1 MKLPGLLQTFRN
13 HKKTLK
19 WKKSRANTRLMAL
32 SVRLCATRCWVH
44 SKSCHLH
51 RPSNNE
57 IITITPSK
65 SLNFRT
71 GWMLPRK
78 WARKGNSIINSILT
92 QSMEFPNREN
102 AAKTVTPMMSINS
115 GCSLSTI
122 RNQRIMSCNRKWA
135 TRFTIDWLHVH
146 LNLWSIWFNKIVG
159 AAGPMAT
166 HSHSGTWQKSELNL
180 ANAVSRIL
188 QIIKSIWDSTNCP
201 RAKEAHPLYQLLWA
215 LCIGCHRPT
224 TNHPLT
230 ISSLPVRSTAI
241 VVGSLSTRWERM
253 AMD

>member
-1 MKLPGLLQTFRN
+1 MKSLGLLQTFRN

-19 WKKSRANTRLMAL
+19 WKKSTANTHLTAL
-32 SVRLCATRCWVH
+32 SVHLCATRCWAH

-51 RPSNNE
+51 RPSSNE

-65 SLNFRT
+65 SLNYRI

-78 WARKGNSIINSILT
+78 WARKGNSIINSILI

-102 AAKTVTPMMSINS
+102 AVKTVTPMMSINS

-122 RNQRIMSCNRKWA
+122 RNPRIMSCNRRWA

-166 HSHSGTWQKSELNL
+166 HSHSGTWQKSELNQ
-180 ANAVSRIL
+180 ANAVSQIL
-188 QIIKSIWDSTNCP
+188 RIIKSI
-201 RAKEAHPLYQLLWA
+201 
-215 LCIGCHRPT
+215 
-224 TNHPLT
+224 
-230 ISSLPVRSTAI
+230 
-241 VVGSLSTRWERM
+241 
-253 AMD
+253 